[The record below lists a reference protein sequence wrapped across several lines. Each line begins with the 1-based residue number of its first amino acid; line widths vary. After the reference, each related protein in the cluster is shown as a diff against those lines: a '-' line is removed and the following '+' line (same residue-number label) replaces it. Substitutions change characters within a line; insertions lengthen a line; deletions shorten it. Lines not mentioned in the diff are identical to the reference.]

1 MRGEIRRPGENT
13 DVVCDRHRGK
23 VVKEDEQ
30 YRPDRRLLDR
40 EIGMRKVKKLVDW
53 VGKCHACQ
61 AVA

>member
-1 MRGEIRRPGENT
+1 M
-13 DVVCDRHRGK
+13 
-23 VVKEDEQ
+23 KEDEQ